1 MSQDSI
7 ILIITAIIASQ
18 GIWTIVGARIGS
30 KSSRIDLLKGLA
42 HDRIIH
48 VGRNYIK
55 RGWISYDEY
64 EDFMV
69 YLYEPYAK
77 LGGNGL
83 AEKVIE
89 DVKKLP
95 IVVNTPTSTAYEDDN
110 ECG

>member
-1 MSQDSI
+1 MSSDSL
-7 ILIITAIIASQ
+7 ILLITAIITSQ
-18 GIWTIVGARIGS
+18 GIWTIVGSRLGH
-30 KSSRIDLLKGLA
+30 KSSRIELLKGLA

-48 VGRNYIK
+48 VGHNYIK

-69 YLYEPYAK
+69 YLYDPYAK

-83 AEKVIE
+83 ADKVIE

-110 ECG
+110 EC

>member
-1 MSQDSI
+1 MSQDSL
-7 ILIITAIIASQ
+7 ILLITAIITSQ
-18 GIWTIVGARIGS
+18 GIWTIVGARMGY
-30 KSSRIDLLKGLA
+30 KSSRIELLKGLA

-48 VGRNYIK
+48 VGRNYVK

-69 YLYEPYAK
+69 YLYEPYEK

-95 IVVNTPTSTAYEDDN
+95 IVVNTPASTAYEDDN

>member
-1 MSQDSI
+1 MSQDSL
-7 ILIITAIIASQ
+7 ILLITAIITSQ

-48 VGRNYIK
+48 VGRNYVK

-69 YLYEPYAK
+69 YLYDPYAK

-110 ECG
+110 EC

>member
-1 MSQDSI
+1 MSQDSL
-7 ILIITAIIASQ
+7 ILVITAIITSQ

-110 ECG
+110 EC

>member
-1 MSQDSI
+1 MSQDSL
-7 ILIITAIIASQ
+7 ILLLTAIITSQ
-18 GIWTIVGARIGS
+18 GIWTIVGSRLGY
-30 KSSRIDLLKGLA
+30 KSSRTELLKGLA

-69 YLYEPYAK
+69 YLYDPYAK

-95 IVVNTPTSTAYEDDN
+95 IVVHTPASTTKEHDN
-110 ECG
+110 KN

>member
-1 MSQDSI
+1 MSQEGLI
-7 ILIITAIIASQ
+7 ILVTSIIASQ
-18 GIWTIVGARIGS
+18 GIWTLVGARIGLR
-30 KSSRIDLLKGLA
+30 SSRIELLKGLA

-69 YLYEPYAK
+69 YLYDPYAK

-95 IVVNTPTSTAYEDDN
+95 IVVNTPTHTAYEDDN

>member
-95 IVVNTPTSTAYEDDN
+95 IVVSTPTTTAYEDDN

>member
-1 MSQDSI
+1 MSQDSL
-7 ILIITAIIASQ
+7 ILLITAIITSQ

-30 KSSRIDLLKGLA
+30 KSSRIELLKGLA

-110 ECG
+110 EC

>member
-1 MSQDSI
+1 MSQDSL
-7 ILIITAIIASQ
+7 ILLITAIITSQ

-95 IVVNTPTSTAYEDDN
+95 IVVNTPTSTAYEDDD
-110 ECG
+110 EC